1 MRLIDADKLWDAIN
15 EVGGCDA
22 PKGSWANGWDDAIDS
37 CIGLVEDAPTVKYL
51 VKPKRRKMMT
61 KKGINRLCECTEC
74 EYGRNCYMYEK
85 FQRLPRPDGLGLCPK
100 LSKQKPEGSEKP

>member
-1 MRLIDADKLWDAIN
+1 
-15 EVGGCDA
+15 
-22 PKGSWANGWDDAIDS
+22 
-37 CIGLVEDAPTVKYL
+37 
-51 VKPKRRKMMT
+51 MT